1 MRALFHRLFF
11 LLIPALAAC
20 SEQQQ
25 TLRWEIIDP
34 DSGKGI
40 EGVWINFLW
49 YGEST
54 ARGNR
59 PCVGAVLGRT
69 DSKGVFESTAP
80 QKGWVYAQPAMMF
93 KRDYQPLQFKLH
105 PSDENLVIA
114 EVAVQV
120 HERNAYPAWFV
131 RLRSLGYEY
140 VDLGGLSTTTWF
152 KKTYSAERIKDK
164 MNQLPFKPGGRQEY
178 WVKRR
183 TLPEYAAA
191 PGVGAICPKEGAV
204 KIGFDDQRLLDLLDH
219 ERAMHAYDYL
229 CDPQWD
235 TIPEGYS
242 RTYSRMFVYQSLW
255 LLPDSNKAYEEAKTV
270 IPDYLSV
277 YRSADTEDRALR
289 VDERIAFCK
298 WLEPQTHQSSE
309 Q

>member
-1 MRALFHRLFF
+1 MRALFLWLF
-11 LLIPALAAC
+11 LLLVPALAAC

-34 DSGKGI
+34 DSGKGV
-40 EGVWINFLW
+40 EGVWINSLW
-49 YGEST
+49 YGDVT
-54 ARGNR
+54 DRGIR

-69 DSKGVFESTAP
+69 DAHGVFQSTAP
-80 QKGWVYAQPAMMF
+80 KKGWVYAQPAMMF

-114 EVAVQV
+114 EVAVQK
-120 HERNAYPAWFV
+120 HERNAYPAWFE

-152 KKTYSAERIKDK
+152 KKTYSTERIKDK

-183 TLPEYAAA
+183 TLPEHAAA
-191 PGVGAICPKEGAV
+191 EGVGAICPKEGAV

-235 TIPEGYS
+235 TVPAGYAQTRS
-242 RTYSRMFVYQSLW
+242 RKFVNQSLW

-270 IPDYLSV
+270 IPDYLSE
-277 YRSADTEDRALR
+277 YRSAGTEDRALR
-289 VDERIAFCK
+289 VDERITFCK
-298 WLEPQTHQSSE
+298 WLEPQTHQSAE